1 MNPTCQFYTS
11 HYEHNVVPI
20 SHNNKKYVASIKKY
34 RDEDPQVVHRLIAG
48 TTGRTQKSNASAH
61 NHELD

>member
-1 MNPTCQFYTS
+1 MLFLFLTTT
-11 HYEHNVVPI
+11 
-20 SHNNKKYVASIKKY
+20 KKYVASIKKY

-48 TTGRTQKSNASAH
+48 TTGRTRKSNASAH

>member
-1 MNPTCQFYTS
+1 MNPTFS
-11 HYEHNVVPI
+11 FILPI
-20 SHNNKKYVASIKKY
+20 MSTMLFLFLTTTKKYVASIKKY

-48 TTGRTQKSNASAH
+48 TTGRTRKSNASAH